1 MGVILGEGRVLSIW
15 LFGESVDIKIGIEMG
30 VRLSVLADNGV
41 KPHWEW
47 VKTSDDDNWV
57 VVGSKIGVFTFV

>member
-15 LFGESVDIKIGIEMG
+15 LFGESVDIKIGIEIG
-30 VRLSVLADNGV
+30 VRLFVLVDNGV
-41 KPHWEW
+41 KPYWEW
-47 VKTSDDDNWV
+47 VKTSDGDNWV